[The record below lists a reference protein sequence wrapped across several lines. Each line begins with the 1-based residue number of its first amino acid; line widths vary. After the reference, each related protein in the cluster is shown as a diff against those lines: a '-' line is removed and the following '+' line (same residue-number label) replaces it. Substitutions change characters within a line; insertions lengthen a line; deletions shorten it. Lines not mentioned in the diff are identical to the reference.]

1 MLNLKG
7 VKVEGKAV
15 VLTAEKV
22 FEELRITCE
31 ADKEVL
37 AEILND
43 DPLSC
48 LFLHGLIVAPN
59 RFRPESKGNSGTQT
73 YFNVQTVSLL
83 RILKISKRIEE
94 MKKKSEDIT
103 DVFLE
108 LQHTINMYM
117 DSANWSRQTE
127 KDQVGIRQ
135 LLEKKEGL
143 FRLKMMGKR
152 VNYAARSVI
161 SPDPYIN
168 TGEIGIPVIF
178 AKKLTFREPVR
189 ENNLEWLQ
197 KLVENGSNVHP
208 GANMIENKDG
218 SLTHLDK
225 LSPSQL
231 KMVAAQLYTG
241 GPGKIVYRHLHT
253 GDWLLVNRQPTLHK
267 PSMMAHSA
275 RVLPKQTTIRM
286 HYSNCNTYNADF
298 DGDEINLHFFQ
309 SHLARAEAKYIAAT
323 DYQYTAPTS
332 GKPLRGLIQDHVV
345 SGVLLTAKDTFLDRD
360 QYMQLVYIGTQHC
373 DKIVQVPPCVLK
385 PKELWSGKQVISTI
399 IQALSQS
406 KHQMNLQQKCKVS
419 GNMWGPTGKEE
430 DVLVIRQGYV
440 CTGILDKNHIGN
452 SEFGLV
458 HSFHEL
464 YGEQAAA
471 QLLTSFGRVLTLY
484 LQYIGF
490 SCSMDDLIL
499 KGSTNQDRAD
509 WANKTAEDTV
519 KYSCEVVNAPGQ
531 AVNRKLCKKIESFL
545 GENDNNSKELDA
557 KMISFVNKACSS
569 LQGKAMPKGLVKV
582 FPQNSFS
589 AMVTTGAKG
598 SMVNHNQVSLM
609 LGQQEIEG
617 RRVPLTALG
626 KSAPSFDPYDPTPR
640 ANGLISDR
648 FLTGIKPQEFF
659 FHCMAGREG
668 LVDTAVKTSRSGYLQ
683 RCLIKGLES
692 LVVAYDYSVRDS
704 DGSIIQFLYGE
715 DCIDPCKNK
724 YVTAFDF
731 LYDNSKSLKHK
742 LKYYEFKPQ
751 INMSKF
757 SEFYQYDQNSAQD
770 TVLHKYSPCTYACLS
785 SSLYK
790 FCINW
795 LNDKSGL
802 RKVDKTKPRIFKT
815 KFSKLVSLKYIHS
828 LVQPGDAV
836 GIIASQSIGE
846 PSTQMTLNTFHLAG
860 HGSVNVTLGIP
871 RLREILMTAA
881 AKIQTPT
888 MTVPFKGSTEDAER
902 FKSHIQKISFKDLVK
917 KVKLNEAISPVANV
931 RTYTVKIVFE
941 DKDLIEEQ
949 IGISWVDIDDKVKT
963 LLIPNIDNAISLK
976 IKKSDIKTAVQV
988 NQFENVP
995 ENTEPAVIKPNR
1007 SERAEEDGLKKKEM
1021 GVYENES
1028 DIPVS
1033 EPENM
1038 QIDPVIKEVV
1048 EYKCLRRLTK
1058 SDKLSYFKVTFEV
1071 PIKYNILVLGEIEKQ
1086 LESTYVRELPGIGK
1100 CHVNT
1105 KGDKVDITTE
1115 GVNFF
1120 EMWKYSELF
1129 DLNRLVSNDIVSVLN
1144 TYGVE
1149 AAGKTIIN
1157 EVNSIFNHYGISVD
1171 RRHLS
1176 LVSDFM
1182 TFNGGYRP
1190 FNRFGMNENP
1200 SSLLRMSYETTMNY
1214 LTESA
1219 VRHTGDPGKSP
1230 SACIVLGKPTKV
1242 GTNYMDVFQ
1251 ILNN

>member
-1 MLNLKG
+1 LTG
-7 VKVEGKAV
+7 ER
-15 VLTAEKV
+15 VL
-22 FEELRITCE
+22 EELQITCK
-31 ADKEVL
+31 ADKEIMDHL
-37 AEILND
+37 IND
-43 DPLSC
+43 DPLSS
-48 LFLHGLIVAPN
+48 LFLKGLIVTPN
-59 RFRPESKGNSGTQT
+59 RFRPESKGGSGSKAYLNT
-73 YFNVQTVSLL
+73 QTVSLI
-83 RILKISKRIEE
+83 RIMNLSKRIQES
-94 MKKKSEDIT
+94 KAKTEDFT
-103 DVFLE
+103 ETFLE
-108 LQHTINMYM
+108 LQHSINMYM
-117 DSANWSRQTE
+117 DSSNWARQSE
-127 KDQVGIRQ
+127 KDLVGIRQ

-168 TGEIGIPVIF
+168 TGEIGIPVVF

-189 ENNLEWLQ
+189 ENNLDWLQ
-197 KLVENGSNVHP
+197 KLVENGANVHP

-225 LSPSQL
+225 LNSAQL
-231 KMVAAQLYTG
+231 KMVAAQLFTG
-241 GPGKIVYRHLHT
+241 GPGKVVHRHLHT

-267 PSMMAHSA
+267 PSMMSHSA

-309 SHLARAEAKYIAAT
+309 SHLARSEAKHISAT

-332 GKPLRGLIQDHVV
+332 GKPLRGLIQDHIV
-345 SGVLLTAKDTFLDRD
+345 SGVLLTARDTFLDRD
-360 QYMQLVYIGTQHC
+360 QYMQLVFIATQHC
-373 DKIVQVPPCVLK
+373 EKTFHLPPCILK
-385 PKELWSGKQVISTI
+385 PRELWSGKLVISTI

-406 KHQMNLQQKCKVS
+406 KHQMTIQQKCKVG
-419 GNMWGPTGKEE
+419 GNMWGPTGKDEE
-430 DVLVIRQGYV
+430 ILLVRQGYV

-458 HSFHEL
+458 HCFHEL
-464 YGEQAAA
+464 YGEQAAS
-471 QLLTSFGRVLTLY
+471 QLLTSLGRVLTLY
-484 LQYIGF
+484 LQYVGF

-499 KGSTNQDRAD
+499 KDSTNNERVE
-509 WANKTAEDTV
+509 WHEKTQTAAVEH
-519 KYSCEVVNAPGQ
+519 SCEVVGAPLQG
-531 AVNRKLCKKIESFL
+531 NSRKLCKKIENFL
-545 GENDNNSKELDA
+545 IEDENHSKEMDA

-569 LQGKAMPKGLVKV
+569 LQGKAMPKGLVKS
-582 FPQNSFS
+582 FPHNSFS

-626 KSAPSFDPYDPTPR
+626 RSAPSFDPYDPSPR
-640 ANGLISDR
+640 ANGLIADR

-704 DGSIIQFLYGE
+704 DGSVIQFLYGE

-731 LYDNSKSLKHK
+731 LYDNSKILKRK
-742 LKYYEFKPQ
+742 LKYYEFKPH
-751 INMSKF
+751 IDMNKF
-757 SEFYQYDQNSAQD
+757 SEYYSFDKNTSYETA
-770 TVLHKYSPCTYACLS
+770 LHKFSPCTFGCLS
-785 SSLYK
+785 NALYGL
-790 FCINW
+790 CISW
-795 LNDKSGL
+795 LGDKSAL
-802 RKVDKTKPRIFKT
+802 RKVDKSKPRIFKT

-828 LVQPGDAV
+828 LVQPGEAV

-888 MTVPFKGSTEDAER
+888 MTVPFNGPEEEAKR

-917 KVKLNEAISPVANV
+917 NVEMNESICPKNNI
-931 RTYTVKIVFE
+931 RTYTVKIIFE
-941 DKDLIEEQ
+941 KKNYIENE
-949 IGISWVDIDDKVKT
+949 IGISWDYIDSKVKE
-963 LLIPNIDNAISLK
+963 LLVPNIDNAISLK
-976 IKKSDIKTAVQV
+976 IKKSDVKAAVEIK
-988 NQFENVP
+988 QFEQTP
-995 ENTEPAVIKPNR
+995 DLPQAVKPKR
-1007 SERAEEDGLKKKEM
+1007 SEKHEEDRLKKKEM

-1028 DIPVS
+1028 EFSRSD
-1033 EPENM
+1033 PENM
-1038 QIDPVIKEVV
+1038 EIDSPKEKEQI
-1048 EYKCLRRLTK
+1048 EYKCLRKLTK
-1058 SDKLSYFKVTFEV
+1058 SDKRSYFKVVLEV
-1071 PIKYNILVLGEIEKQ
+1071 PIKYNILVIGEIEKQ
-1086 LESTYVRELPGIGK
+1086 LESTFVREQPGIGK

-1105 KGDKVDITTE
+1105 EGQKVTITTE
-1115 GVNFF
+1115 GVNFH
-1120 EMWKYSELF
+1120 EIWKYDNLF
-1129 DLNRLVSNDIVSVLN
+1129 DLNKLVSNDVVSVLN

-1149 AAGKTIIN
+1149 AAAKTIIN
-1157 EVNSIFNHYGISVD
+1157 EVNAIFKHYGISVD

-1176 LVSDFM
+1176 LISDFM

-1219 VRHTGDPGKSP
+1219 VEHSGDPGKSP
-1230 SACIVLGKPTKV
+1230 SACIVLGKPARV

-1251 ILNN
+1251 LLNN